1 MDDAHMVEV
10 IKVPLSEKQRDFTLM
25 IASLI
30 TWAYEQGFEL
40 SFGEAYRPPE
50 LAAINA
56 AKGIGISNSLHTK
69 RLAIDL
75 NLFINGFFQ
84 TTTEAYRP
92 LGEKWEAMGGTWG
105 GRFSHPDGNHFSLEH
120 EGVR

>member
-25 IASLI
+25 IAS
-30 TWAYEQGFEL
+30 
-40 SFGEAYRPPE
+40 
-50 LAAINA
+50 
-56 AKGIGISNSLHTK
+56 
-69 RLAIDL
+69 
-75 NLFINGFFQ
+75 
-84 TTTEAYRP
+84 YRP

>member
-1 MDDAHMVEV
+1 MVEV
-10 IKVPLSEKQRDFTLM
+10 TKAPLSEKQRDFTLM
-25 IASLI
+25 VASLI

-105 GRFSHPDGNHFSLEH
+105 GRFSHPDGNHFSLER